1 MGTIPRKR
9 SLQTVERSRLLEYL
23 PSFVGNFRP
32 IPSGPDPKRH
42 SLRLGKE
49 RDEVDSAPELMGAV
63 EGSRFR
69 DTFGDQVS
77 LTAREAECLENLESE
92 LKAAGLMEPDQV
104 LVQSFSGTLKGR
116 MKFRCRSDNRGQFE
130 DTPKTLNSFGKIQSA
145 KSRPR
150 F

>member
-32 IPSGPDPKRH
+32 IPSGPHAKRH
-42 SLRLGKE
+42 SLRLGEE
-49 RDEVDSAPELMGAV
+49 RHEIGGASELVGAV

-69 DTFGDQVS
+69 DTFGQQVL
-77 LTAREAECLENLESE
+77 LTARESECLINLETE

-104 LVQSFSGTLKGR
+104 LVQSYASSLKGR
-116 MKFRCRSDNRGQFE
+116 MKFACRTDKRGHDE
-130 DTPKTLNSFGKIQSA
+130 TPKTLKSFGKIQSA
-145 KSRPR
+145 KSKPR